1 MCAGTCQRRA
11 LYKIKKNGKDGG
23 DGAKIIEK
31 KKEIFRNVPGCEKNK
46 KENERRSQIECRDL
60 LIY

>member
-11 LYKIKKNGKDGG
+11 LYKIKKMGKDGG

-46 KENERRSQIECRDL
+46 KENEREGVK
-60 LIY
+60 